1 MGATWWYPYSPNF
14 RPTNESPIG
23 PLHSPG
29 ICLMHTSKIR
39 EIMALLS
46 PLYHAEMLKN
56 AKVQVS

>member
-1 MGATWWYPYSPNF
+1 MIAS
-14 RPTNESPIG
+14 
-23 PLHSPG
+23 
-29 ICLMHTSKIR
+29 MIR

>member
-1 MGATWWYPYSPNF
+1 MPE
-14 RPTNESPIG
+14 RIESTERYT
-23 PLHSPG
+23 LHKQAKVVCYYTERESW
-29 ICLMHTSKIR
+29 INTSKIR